1 MSRPT
6 LSDGR
11 ERMPRLL
18 TLQAA
23 AVDSGIPVSSLR
35 DLIHRGHLPSV
46 QLPGS
51 RRVFVVAAD
60 VATLI
65 ARSVHVRRD

>member
-1 MSRPT
+1 MSRPP
-6 LSDGR
+6 LSDR
-11 ERMPRLL
+11 PERIPRLL

-23 AVDSGIPVSSLR
+23 AVVTGIPVSSLR

-51 RRVFVVAAD
+51 RRVFVLAVDVAA
-60 VATLI
+60 LI
-65 ARSVHVRRD
+65 ARSVQVRTD

>member
-1 MSRPT
+1 
-6 LSDGR
+6 
-11 ERMPRLL
+11 LL

-23 AVDSGIPVSSLR
+23 SATTGIPVSSLR
-35 DLIHRGHLPSV
+35 DLVLRGYLASV

-51 RRVFVVAAD
+51 RRVFLLAAD

-65 ARSVHVRRD
+65 ERSVQVRAD